1 LNRQLVISG
10 VGLLEI
16 KFNALAP
23 WFSIARV
30 VLVLVLLQSVW
41 MILPQ

>member
-10 VGLLEI
+10 VGLLE
-16 KFNALAP
+16 FNALAP